1 MEGTMSAERVSQN
14 TPVYPSDFFTNKK
27 FRNEIVPE
35 KGAVLVIAE
44 TSVIDLYNGLT
55 LNEEKILL
63 TRMGKLDPEFM
74 NQKIDIIVLDSG
86 MDLKTGLR
94 VLKEAKSMRLDVPV
108 IFLAEFPAK
117 DIEREAIKAGARF
130 YLAKPVNIFHLKN
143 LVEKLLSLK
152 RTSREKRVPIL
163 ANESEGDNVPQATT
177 DQPVNII
184 KVMQYIEE
192 NISEKISL
200 EQLSKEANMSKF
212 HFCRFFYRHA
222 GLSPIKF
229 LNQVRIEKAKEYLQK
244 ERITVSE
251 VSHQVGFN
259 DLGTFIRQFKKLTG
273 LTPSAYQESC
283 RKYSRIS

>member
-1 MEGTMSAERVSQN
+1 MSAERVSPN
-14 TPVYPSDFFTNKK
+14 SPVYPSDFFTNKK
-27 FRNEIVPE
+27 FRNEVPPE

-44 TSVIDLYNGLT
+44 TSVMDIYNGLT
-55 LNEEKILL
+55 LNDEKILL
-63 TRMGKLDPEFM
+63 TRLGKLDPEFM
-74 NQKIDIIVLDSG
+74 AQKIDIIVLDSG
-86 MDLKTGLR
+86 MDVRNGLR
-94 VLKEAKSMRLDVPV
+94 VLKEVKAVRIDIPV

-117 DIEREAIKAGARF
+117 DLEREAIKAGARF

-143 LVEKLLSLK
+143 LVGKLLSLK

-163 ANESEGDNVPQATT
+163 AGDTEKEGLPQATT

-192 NISEKISL
+192 NLAEKISL
-200 EQLSKEANMSKF
+200 ENLSKEASMSKF

-229 LNQVRIEKAKEYLQK
+229 LNQARIEKAKEYLQK
-244 ERITVSE
+244 ERITISE
-251 VSHQVGFN
+251 VSHKVGYN

-283 RKYSRIS
+283 RKFSSVNE